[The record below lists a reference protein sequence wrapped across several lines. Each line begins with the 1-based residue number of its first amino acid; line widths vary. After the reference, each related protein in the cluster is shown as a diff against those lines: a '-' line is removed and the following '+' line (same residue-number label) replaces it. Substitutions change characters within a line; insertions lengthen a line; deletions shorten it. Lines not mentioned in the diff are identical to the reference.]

1 MKYRK
6 RPVEIEA
13 VQWTGKNLEECKA
26 FLGDSYLLHSA
37 ERRPDGRSEIG
48 IKTLEGQHI
57 ASRDDYLIRGV
68 KGEHYPCKPDIF
80 AMTYEPVEAGKEVS
94 DGKNRPNKIYVNS

>member
-48 IKTLEGQHI
+48 LKTLEGQHI
-57 ASRDDYLIRGV
+57 ASRDD
-68 KGEHYPCKPDIF
+68 
-80 AMTYEPVEAGKEVS
+80 
-94 DGKNRPNKIYVNS
+94 